1 MNHECIMIYLRMKWP
16 SLTEANASYDVTPES
31 NPSIRQF
38 VDENAFA
45 FHNRG
50 M

>member
-1 MNHECIMIYLRMKWP
+1 MIYLRMKWP
-16 SLTEANASYDVTPES
+16 SLTEMNASYDVTPES
-31 NPSIRQF
+31 DPSIRQF
-38 VDENAFA
+38 VDENVDAFA